1 MDYLTRNRQ
10 ETYQFGHTLAERLE
24 PGSLAA
30 FSGDLGA
37 GKTTLIQGVLEA
49 LGAEKPYVSPTFV
62 LMKQYDLIQP
72 VRGIE
77 RVYHVD
83 AYRVEEK
90 DFKSLGFEEWVTD
103 PAGIVLVE
111 WPERIKNLLPEKR
124 VVISLRSLSETEREI
139 AIDSSILKP

>member
-1 MDYLTRNRQ
+1 MNYLTQSKEETQ
-10 ETYQFGHTLAERLE
+10 EIGHTLAERLE

-30 FSGDLGA
+30 FTGDLGA
-37 GKTTLIQGVLEA
+37 GKTTLIQGVLDA

-62 LMKQYDLIQP
+62 LMKQYDLTQP

-111 WPERIKNLLPEKR
+111 WPERIKNLLPEKHEA
-124 VVISLRSLSETEREI
+124 ISLRSLSETEREI
-139 AIDSSILKP
+139 IID